1 VHLIPQNLKKLEMQ
15 GNLWPIFFGQK
26 GPLFKIKSFCLY
38 LLGGQGDILDIDHI
52 LYWKCFLYS
61 LLSAFNTPKTLKSLK
76 CRGIYAQFLLAKKN
90 QFLIDTAINT
100 PKP

>member
-38 LLGGQGDILDIDHI
+38 FLGGQGDILDIDHI

-76 CRGIYAQFLLAKKN
+76 CRGIYGQFLFAKKEH
-90 QFLIDTAINT
+90 FLRLNLFACIF
-100 PKP
+100 